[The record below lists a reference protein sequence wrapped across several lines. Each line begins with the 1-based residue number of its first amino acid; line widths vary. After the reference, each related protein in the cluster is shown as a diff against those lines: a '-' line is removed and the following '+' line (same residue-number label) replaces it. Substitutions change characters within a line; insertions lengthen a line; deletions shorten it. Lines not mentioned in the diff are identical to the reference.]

1 MVVLCDEV
9 MNMVHSSTLASKK
22 RSPLVQ
28 TWLEMMVQ
36 LRTFQFNLLSG
47 IQDTLQQENKY
58 KTLVRPV
65 FSGVQVDDQ
74 GMHSILGHLAV

>member
-22 RSPLVQ
+22 RSALVQ
-28 TWLEMMVQ
+28 SWLEMMVQ

-47 IQDTLQQENKY
+47 IQDTL
-58 KTLVRPV
+58 
-65 FSGVQVDDQ
+65 
-74 GMHSILGHLAV
+74 